1 MRHAEIMRKDGR
13 AVPAR
18 SNEGG
23 HFMPG
28 TGPSPRLR
36 RMQWVAIAL
45 VTAAIALN
53 YMDRSTLAIGNV
65 KIRETFGVNATA
77 IGALGSAWALTYG
90 LAQLPSGYLLDRIGP
105 KMLVGLTM
113 IVWSLFQ
120 AVGGI
125 AGNYF
130 QLMLARIG
138 LGGAEAPCFPSATRS
153 TSDWFD
159 VKDRGR
165 PSGLYTSGAYIGP
178 TIAPPILTGLMLA
191 FDWRVMFIVMGV
203 AGVIAAGLW
212 FLVYR
217 DPRLQALDPQDEAY
231 LRANREAKSSV
242 SLREWIALFRFKA
255 MWVLML
261 GAFCTGY
268 ITWMYQTWLPAYL
281 EMQQHISIAKTG
293 FLASVPLI
301 CAFFG
306 ALVGGWL
313 SDWLHERGMDLIKS
327 RRLPLIV
334 GLIMSAVF
342 TGLAAMTA
350 SPTIA
355 VACIAASMFFMQ
367 FGITCK
373 WILVTAVT
381 PQAYCASAASNQNF
395 AGFLGGTLSPI
406 ATGFIV
412 DQTGSFVLALSVGA
426 VITLI
431 GAVLFQFFMNTVID
445 EDRLQR
451 YAAVAVAA

>member
-1 MRHAEIMRKDGR
+1 MSINR
-13 AVPAR
+13 
-18 SNEGG
+18 
-23 HFMPG
+23 
-28 TGPSPRLR
+28 PSPQLR
-36 RMQWVAIAL
+36 RMQWIAIAL

-65 KIRETFGVNATA
+65 KIRQEFGLSATA
-77 IGALGSAWALTYG
+77 IGALGSAWAFTYG

-105 KMLVGLTM
+105 KILVGVTM
-113 IVWSLFQ
+113 VVWSLFQ
-120 AVGGI
+120 AAGGL
-125 AGNYF
+125 AGTYF
-130 QLMLARIG
+130 QLMLSRIG
-138 LGGAEAPCFPSATRS
+138 LGATEAPCFPSATRS
-153 TSDWFD
+153 VSDWFD
-159 VKDRGR
+159 VKDRGM

-178 TIAPPILTGLMLA
+178 TLAPPILTTVMLA
-191 FDWRVMFIVMGV
+191 YDWRVMFIVMGV
-203 AGVIAAGLW
+203 AGVVAAGLW

-217 DPRLQALDPQDEAY
+217 EPRLQVLQPQDEEY
-231 LRANREAKSSV
+231 LRPNREASSSV
-242 SLREWIALFRFKA
+242 SIRQWSSLFRFRA
-255 MWVLML
+255 MWALML

-306 ALVGGWL
+306 ALCGGFV
-313 SDWLHERGMDLIKS
+313 SDKLVRRGVDLIAS
-327 RRLPLIV
+327 RRRPLIL
-334 GLIMSAVF
+334 GLIASAAFTGMAAYTTSAV
-342 TGLAAMTA
+342 AAITF
-350 SPTIA
+350 IA
-355 VACIAASMFFMQ
+355 LSMFFMQ

-406 ATGFIV
+406 LTGFIV
-412 DQTGSFVLALSVGA
+412 DVTGSFVLALAIGA

-431 GAVLFQFFMNTVID
+431 GAALFQFMMTSVI
-445 EDRLQR
+445 EEVELEK
-451 YAAVAVAA
+451 YAAAPA

>member
-1 MRHAEIMRKDGR
+1 
-13 AVPAR
+13 
-18 SNEGG
+18 
-23 HFMPG
+23 
-28 TGPSPRLR
+28 
-36 RMQWVAIAL
+36 MQWIAIAL

-90 LAQLPSGYLLDRIGP
+90 IAQLPSGYLLDRIGP
-105 KMLVGLTM
+105 KALVGLTM
-113 IVWSLFQ
+113 IGWSLFQ
-120 AVGGI
+120 GAGGI
-125 AGNYF
+125 AGTYV
-130 QLMLARIG
+130 QLMLTRIG
-138 LGGAEAPCFPSATRS
+138 LGATEAPCFPSATRS

-191 FDWRVMFIVMGV
+191 FDWRVMFIVMGI
-203 AGVIAAGLW
+203 AGMVAAGFW

-217 DPRLQALDPQDEAY
+217 DPKLQELNPEDEAY
-231 LRANREAKSSV
+231 LRANRQAKSSV
-242 SLREWIALFRFKA
+242 SLREWTALFRFKA

-281 EMQQHISIAKTG
+281 EIQQHISIAKTG

-313 SDWLHERGMDLIKS
+313 SDWLRARGMELVKS
-327 RRLPLIV
+327 RRLPLIT
-334 GLIMSAVF
+334 GLLLSAVF

-350 SPTIA
+350 SPTLAI
-355 VACIAASMFFMQ
+355 ACIAASMFFMQ

-412 DQTGSFVLALSVGA
+412 DQTGSFVVALTVGA

-431 GAVLFQFFMNTVID
+431 GAALFQFFMNTVID
-445 EDRLQR
+445 EARLEK
-451 YAAVAVAA
+451 YAGVAIAAA

>member
-1 MRHAEIMRKDGR
+1 M
-13 AVPAR
+13 PA
-18 SNEGG
+18 
-23 HFMPG
+23 

-36 RMQWVAIAL
+36 RMQWIAIVL

-53 YMDRSTLAIGNV
+53 YMDRSTLAIGNL
-65 KIRETFGVNATA
+65 KIREEFGLNATA

-90 LAQLPSGYLLDRIGP
+90 IAQLPSGYLLDRIGP
-105 KMLVGLTM
+105 KALVGVTM

-120 AVGGI
+120 AAGGI
-125 AGNYF
+125 AGSYV

-138 LGGAEAPCFPSATRS
+138 LGATEAPCFPSAVRS

-159 VKDRGR
+159 VKDRGK

-191 FDWRVMFIVMGV
+191 FDWRVMFIVMGLAGIV
-203 AGVIAAGLW
+203 AAGVW
-212 FLVYR
+212 FFIYR
-217 DPRLQALDPQDEAY
+217 DPRVQELDAQDEAY
-231 LRANREAKSSV
+231 LRPNREAASSV
-242 SLREWIALFRFKA
+242 SLKQWSSLFRFRA

-293 FLASVPLI
+293 LLASVPLI

-306 ALVGGWL
+306 ALTGGWF
-313 SDWLHERGMDLIKS
+313 SDWLHAHGMELIKS

-334 GLIMSAVF
+334 GLLLSAAF
-342 TGLAAMTA
+342 TGLAAVATTPGLAVTA
-350 SPTIA
+350 IA
-355 VACIAASMFFMQ
+355 CSMFCMQ

-395 AGFLGGTLSPI
+395 AGFLGGTCSPI

-412 DQTGSFVLALSVGA
+412 DQTGSFVIALAIGA
-426 VITLI
+426 LITLI
-431 GAVLFQFFMNTVID
+431 GAALFQFFMTTVID
-445 EDRLQR
+445 EAELKK
-451 YAAVAVAA
+451 YAAAATPA